1 MQVNTG
7 IWGPLCLRAPKA
19 LQACL
24 LVPDVVCMALS
35 DLIRC
40 SEPGW
45 LNNCLPLSL
54 LEVEL
59 CGGGVPGARMPEGS
73 GLQAGSRELGLLV
86 GRSVFQKDGLQP
98 RSVSRPVCLT
108 GPGLGHSWHR
118 EVPVPVHGTGLW
130 FCHSV
135 SVFDV
140 TVAASFQAL
149 ASWQAEFLL

>member
-1 MQVNTG
+1 MEVGFQ
-7 IWGPLCLRAPKA
+7 GPECQRALGSK
-19 LQACL
+19 QA
-24 LVPDVVCMALS
+24 
-35 DLIRC
+35 R
-40 SEPGW
+40 G
-45 LNNCLPLSL
+45 SL
-54 LEVEL
+54 DFW
-59 CGGGVPGARMPEGS
+59 
-73 GLQAGSRELGLLV
+73 V